1 MQNPLSAVLS
11 SRKGKDVLPYKYST
25 KKNSRVN
32 KYFAIFGFVLILA
45 ACFSYKRKFVVQ
57 EKMNKHVQE
66 NSRNVE
72 TLSKTV
78 QEMNT
83 EIGLH
88 LKRMETLKLTNTDL
102 KRAKEELERNRDELK
117 VNVGNGMKT
126 KDDIKMLGENQDLK
140 NEVENLKANDSN
152 ASLLMNRLID
162 KVQRDSYRD
171 VFERCV
177 SCIWDYYV
185 FGYICHE

>member
-1 MQNPLSAVLS
+1 
-11 SRKGKDVLPYKYST
+11 
-25 KKNSRVN
+25 
-32 KYFAIFGFVLILA
+32 
-45 ACFSYKRKFVVQ
+45 
-57 EKMNKHVQE
+57 MNKHVQE

-177 SCIWDYYV
+177 SCIWD
-185 FGYICHE
+185 

>member
-1 MQNPLSAVLS
+1 
-11 SRKGKDVLPYKYST
+11 
-25 KKNSRVN
+25 
-32 KYFAIFGFVLILA
+32 
-45 ACFSYKRKFVVQ
+45 
-57 EKMNKHVQE
+57 
-66 NSRNVE
+66 
-72 TLSKTV
+72 
-78 QEMNT
+78 
-83 EIGLH
+83 
-88 LKRMETLKLTNTDL
+88 METLKLTNTDL

-177 SCIWDYYV
+177 SCIWD
-185 FGYICHE
+185 